1 MPLIGSSDTSSLAPL
16 SSFRFGWSS
25 AWRLAYAEETT
36 IQGHDAEAEARQ
48 QQRPLRQRDVLAI
61 ALPITLSN
69 ATVPLIGFV
78 DATVIGQLGQ
88 AHLLGA
94 VALAATVFNF
104 LYFIFNFLRMGTTG
118 LTAQAVG
125 ARNQSEIAASLARAL
140 VMAAAIGVAL
150 ILLQGPITSLALHLL
165 GASDRVSAPAATYIE
180 IRIWAAPAGLAN
192 FALLGWFI
200 GLGRA
205 GIAFYLQLLLNGIN
219 IGLALL
225 FVMVLNWGVPGVA
238 SAALIAEYSAAFV
251 GLIIAAKELRRR
263 NAKTDL
269 DAILQLF
276 QLRRVFAVSRD
287 IFIRTLSVQIAIM
300 FFVAQGAR
308 TGDVTLATNAVLF
321 NLVMITIYMI
331 DGFAYAA
338 ETLVGHAVGAKQK
351 QRFRDAIRLSTLG
364 AVIVSLVLSAG
375 LWLLG
380 SWIIDFMTTSSEVRD
395 TSRTY
400 LIWAAIIPLT
410 SIWCF
415 ILDGIFIGATAT
427 ATMRNMM
434 IIALM
439 AYFAAWAVL
448 APLWGNHGLWLSL
461 HVLFVV
467 RAVTLAYALP
477 GLERKLFQPAST
489 PAEQHRLA

>member
-1 MPLIGSSDTSSLAPL
+1 M
-16 SSFRFGWSS
+16 
-25 AWRLAYAEETT
+25 T
-36 IQGHDAEAEARQ
+36 IQGHSSTSDTLWEQ
-48 QQRPLRQRDVLAI
+48 KPLRQRDVLAI

-78 DATVIGQLGQ
+78 DATVIGQLGE

-104 LYFIFNFLRMGTTG
+104 IYFVFNFLRMGTTG
-118 LTAQAVG
+118 LTAQAAG

-140 VMAAAIGVAL
+140 MMAVVIGATL
-150 ILLQGPITSLALHLL
+150 ILLQAPITNIALELL
-165 GASDRVSAPAATYIE
+165 GASDRVSQPAATYIE

-205 GIAFYLQLLLNGIN
+205 DIAFYLQLLLNGIN
-219 IGLALL
+219 IVLSLI
-225 FVMVLNWGVPGVA
+225 FVLNLGWSVPGVA
-238 SAALIAEYSAAFV
+238 IAALIAEYAAV
-251 GLIIAAKELRRR
+251 AAGLLIAAKELHRRS
-263 NAKTDL
+263 ASTDL
-269 DAILQLF
+269 EAIMQIP

-287 IFIRTLSVQIAIM
+287 IFIRTLSVQIAIT

-308 TGDVTLATNAVLF
+308 SGDVTLATNAVLF

-338 ETLVGHAVGAKQK
+338 ETLVGQSVGAKQK
-351 QRFRDAIRLSTLG
+351 QRFREAIRLSTIG
-364 AVIVSLVLSAG
+364 AVVVSLVLAAG

-380 SWIIDFMTTSSEVRD
+380 TWIIDFMTTNEEVRQA
-395 TSRTY
+395 SRTY
-400 LIWAAIIPLT
+400 LVWAAIIPLT

-415 ILDGIFIGATAT
+415 ILDGVFIGATAT
-427 ATMRNMM
+427 AVMRNMM
-434 IIALM
+434 IVSMI

-448 APLWGNHGLWLSL
+448 APLWQNHGLWLSL
-461 HVLFVV
+461 HILFLV
-467 RAVTLAYALP
+467 RAITLALALP
-477 GLERKLFQPAST
+477 NLERQLFPAPVNPQP
-489 PAEQHRLA
+489 

>member
-1 MPLIGSSDTSSLAPL
+1 MCACYPE
-16 SSFRFGWSS
+16 S
-25 AWRLAYAEETT
+25 AEGTT
-36 IQGHDAEAEARQ
+36 IQGRSAAEEALLE
-48 QQRPLRQRDVLAI
+48 QRPLRQRDVLAI

-94 VALAATVFNF
+94 VALAATTFNF
-104 LYFIFNFLRMGTTG
+104 LYFVFNFLRMGTTG

-125 ARNQSEIAASLARAL
+125 ARDQGEIAANLVGAL
-140 VMAAAIGVAL
+140 IMAGAIGLAL
-150 ILLQGPITSLALHLL
+150 IVLQAPITNLALQLL
-165 GASDRVSAPAATYIE
+165 GASDRVSQPAATYIE

-225 FVMVLNWGVPGVA
+225 FVMVMNWGVPGVA
-238 SAALIAEYSAAFV
+238 SAALIAEYSAAFA
-251 GLIIAAKELRRR
+251 GLLIAIKELRRR
-263 NAKTDL
+263 NASTDL
-269 DAILQLF
+269 NAILQLF

-308 TGDVTLATNAVLF
+308 SGDVTLATNAVLF

-331 DGFAYAA
+331 DGFSYAA
-338 ETLVGHAVGAKQK
+338 ETLVGQAVGAKQK

-364 AVIVSLVLSAG
+364 AAIVSLVLAAG
-375 LWLLG
+375 LCFLG
-380 SWIIDFMTTSSEVRD
+380 SWIIDFMTTSADVRE
-395 TSRTY
+395 TSRIY
-400 LIWAAIIPLT
+400 LVWAAIIPLT

-415 ILDGIFIGATAT
+415 VLDGIFIGATAT

-434 IIALM
+434 IISLF
-439 AYFAAWAVL
+439 AYFAAWAIL
-448 APLWGNHGLWLSL
+448 APLWQNHGLWLSL
-461 HVLFVV
+461 HVLFIV

-477 GLERKLFQPAST
+477 NLERRLFSQTTGLS
-489 PAEQHRLA
+489 QHHSPS